1 MKACALR
8 GALFLLFAATTPY
21 SITLGSILL
30 YDDYSCT
37 GTACS
42 SDGDT
47 ITFSIELVI
56 VNPDNKM
63 YLYTIDTG
71 ITSVT
76 FLNPL
81 TQRNE
86 TIQFKDHSYPLSAG
100 VYCNNSYFTA
110 SKNDLKPFVK
120 PFHSTPIPIY
130 INYEDGSSVEKDV
143 LVDAV
148 IIGVSVV
155 VGVIGLCCCLGI
167 ALQFWACIRKKAKHH
182 HVCFTNAVTDN
193 PVLIKAV

>member
-1 MKACALR
+1 MEIPL
-8 GALFLLFAATTPY
+8 P
-21 SITLGSILL
+21 
-30 YDDYSCT
+30 
-37 GTACS
+37 
-42 SDGDT
+42 
-47 ITFSIELVI
+47 FSIELVI

-81 TQRNE
+81 TQRNK

-100 VYCNNSYFTA
+100 VYCNNSYLTA

-167 ALQFWACIRKKAKHH
+167 ALQFWAYIRKKAKHH